1 MGRAAYLDYFPASYL
16 HDIPTSRHPF
26 LAFTIRYNALYYPA
40 IASIVFLVSRLSWGY
55 KLSAIGFQFL
65 LIILFVIYTSGQM
78 GRLSGVKQFSPFGGW
93 QLANNALYM
102 YGHIYA
108 ESPALA
114 LGPYRGLDST
124 VRDYF
129 KATHRVE
136 SLLEYNAESPGF
148 FYTASDKSP
157 LQRYMHSQYG
167 PDSTFQDFR
176 KWGPSGNFYSGYGK
190 WLIKTYPWQYA
201 RYFIFPNTVRYFIP
215 PTEIFSKYSPYFL
228 RSDEFGAMAKQLFDL
243 HTLMVSVGLINFR
256 TRLLGWYPWFFTLIN
271 LLFILNLASYLFVN
285 GFRKCDKVRNYI
297 IGLSV
302 LLWWANLC
310 FSVIASCVVLRY
322 QVFIMI
328 VVFSF
333 FVILADYIFW
343 VKTPE
348 IG

>member
-1 MGRAAYLDYFPASYL
+1 
-16 HDIPTSRHPF
+16 
-26 LAFTIRYNALYYPA
+26 
-40 IASIVFLVSRLSWGY
+40 
-55 KLSAIGFQFL
+55 
-65 LIILFVIYTSGQM
+65 
-78 GRLSGVKQFSPFGGW
+78 
-93 QLANNALYM
+93 
-102 YGHIYA
+102 
-108 ESPALA
+108 
-114 LGPYRGLDST
+114 
-124 VRDYF
+124 
-129 KATHRVE
+129 
-136 SLLEYNAESPGF
+136 
-148 FYTASDKSP
+148 
-157 LQRYMHSQYG
+157 
-167 PDSTFQDFR
+167 
-176 KWGPSGNFYSGYGK
+176 
-190 WLIKTYPWQYA
+190 
-201 RYFIFPNTVRYFIP
+201 
-215 PTEIFSKYSPYFL
+215 
-228 RSDEFGAMAKQLFDL
+228 
-243 HTLMVSVGLINFR
+243 MVSVGLINFR